1 MSNELSNI
9 GPLFGRGT
17 TGYEH
22 VTSWRMALLGGVSD
36 AKTALCLLWQARFSR
51 LLVHTYLPAPAK
63 APPRR
68 AKTCDVRGGAALV
81 LHEEG
86 ILQPSLRSSGL
97 LLTCFQELPMELP
110 SRGSLGPPD
119 EAMRAGFCRRPLLVP
134 AFGHT
139 IAAPDQLRL
148 GADAEGGA
156 AATDWAAVRWFPAP
170 RGLRGAKV
178 RRRLRRLHGQRS
190 VRDDA
195 VNKEV
200 ALSQQA
206 LRALSIAHGTAKRLR

>member
-1 MSNELSNI
+1 VSNELSNI

-86 ILQPSLRSSGL
+86 ILAVSQTNSCTMHPSTLSALLGFAPHLFSGASHGAAK
-97 LLTCFQELPMELP
+97 Q
-110 SRGSLGPPD
+110 
-119 EAMRAGFCRRPLLVP
+119 GF
-134 AFGHT
+134 
-139 IAAPDQLRL
+139 L
-148 GADAEGGA
+148 GA
-156 AATDWAAVRWFPAP
+156 T
-170 RGLRGAKV
+170 
-178 RRRLRRLHGQRS
+178 
-190 VRDDA
+190 
-195 VNKEV
+195 
-200 ALSQQA
+200 
-206 LRALSIAHGTAKRLR
+206 